1 MKLNVTRLEK
11 SDLVKVVGD
20 IDIDTVEEVEE
31 VCSALEVSNL
41 VIDLTEVTFIDTSGL
56 HFLVRLLNRVG
67 DEGKMVLLVAP
78 DGPVQLLIKLS
89 GLSEQFMIVESDDA
103 VVG

>member
-67 DEGKMVLLVAP
+67 DEGEMVLLVAP